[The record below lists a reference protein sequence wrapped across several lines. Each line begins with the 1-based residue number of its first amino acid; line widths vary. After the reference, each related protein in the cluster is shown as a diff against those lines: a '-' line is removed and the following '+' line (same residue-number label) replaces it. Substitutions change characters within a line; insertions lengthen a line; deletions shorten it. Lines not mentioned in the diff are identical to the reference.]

1 MEVAVFLTSELRV
14 GAGASA
20 EDLNRTLSDVF
31 ERYERRVCGT
41 ERPPASECVVDTYY
55 VVSACVWSWQGVYV
69 CGYLFFQ

>member
-55 VVSACVWSWQGVYV
+55 EVSACKHMYSTVTYMCVYI
-69 CGYLFFQ
+69 